1 MDKAGANMAR
11 LDMLKLLKISKMGL
25 IVPVLSVGTL
35 TFMAPAFSQTVV
47 IGGPGGTSVQVNMGA
62 VYPRTATAQPFGNS
76 TALPATDYSKSSRIV
91 YGEEVITLVPPGS
104 QPKKTRKA
112 VKKRAPQKVP
122 VKTVTKREKAEEP
135 APQKVEMT
143 RAAPDEKE
151 TSKPVEVEKKISEAP
166 STPDTKKEQSAAL
179 EAPAKAEEQKTAKT
193 EPTSPPVTE
202 TAKAEPVTE
211 IKPENLPAA
220 ETTPVKEGTPPTEQ
234 AASSPETPPKT
245 KAAAAAVPPPA
256 EEKPAEKEIQVAA
269 IAPEKKTEPAAKTP
283 PAPAV
288 PSIEPSASQ
297 IFFKAEKSTLPG
309 TAEADLQKIAQ
320 ALNENEGRVQLIAY
334 ADAGSNSAAR
344 RLSLGRALVV
354 RSKLMEL
361 GVPNNR
367 IEVRAL
373 GKPNDGSPA
382 DRVDLKVIAR

>member
-1 MDKAGANMAR
+1 MAR

-25 IVPVLSVGTL
+25 IVPVMSIGTL
-35 TFMAPAFSQTVV
+35 TFVAPAFSQTVV
-47 IGGPGGTSVQVNMGA
+47 IGGAGGASVQVNMGA
-62 VYPRTATAQPFGNS
+62 VYPRTATTQPFRNS
-76 TALPATDYSKSSRIV
+76 TALPMADYSKSSRIV
-91 YGEEVITLVPPGS
+91 YGDEVITLVPPGS
-104 QPKKTRKA
+104 QPKKTRKT
-112 VKKRAPQKVP
+112 VKKRAPQKAP
-122 VKTVTKREKAEEP
+122 LKTVTKIEKTAEP

-143 RAAPDEKE
+143 RVESDEKE
-151 TSKPVEVEKKISEAP
+151 TLKPVEVEKKASEAP
-166 STPDTKKEQSAAL
+166 SMPDAKKEQPTSV
-179 EAPAKAEEQKTAKT
+179 EAPATAEEPKTVKT
-193 EPTSPPVTE
+193 EATSSPVLE
-202 TAKAEPVTE
+202 TAKAEPAAEAKTE
-211 IKPENLPAA
+211 SAPAA
-220 ETTPVKEGTPPTEQ
+220 ETAPIKESSPRAEQ
-234 AASSPETPPKT
+234 ATSPSETSPKT
-245 KAAAAAVPPPA
+245 ETAAAAPA

-269 IAPEKKTEPAAKTP
+269 ITPEKKAEPPTQAD

-288 PSIEPSASQ
+288 PSVEPAASQ

-309 TAEADLQKIAQ
+309 AAEADLQKIAQ
-320 ALNENEGRVQLIAY
+320 SLKENEGRVQLIAY